1 MQPRLL
7 WNKVGAGV
15 LALAGEVTPVIAQ
28 GALLE
33 GAPIASSRGFAG
45 WAGAL

>member
-15 LALAGEVTPVIAQ
+15 LALAGEVIAQ
-28 GALLE
+28 GALPE
-33 GAPIASSRGFAG
+33 GAPIGPSGGFAG